1 MAIEENKDIWAE
13 AGEQYA
19 QPLIENVRAVW
30 LEINS
35 YYAQTLGLEI
45 KAIWPETDVYYL
57 QPIAQAP
64 ICIPI
69 IIAILFIIYFVI
81 ETVRLVKENKDN
93 FPIHMNILLISSM
106 NIVLLIKAF
115 WLLVFVLFII
125 LDRAMPPNHSYIFE
139 TPESAFNGLNY
150 VLSLIPENYRPG
162 ISFQEKYYPSMLLMG
177 SSVFFIGMSITYFG
191 AKALHLPQGSIAY
204 VAQEWRPVSN
214 FFSKLFRNFFVWP
227 LSVIVRIVNNKNQN
241 YYDDF

>member
-1 MAIEENKDIWAE
+1 MVVVESKDIWAE
-13 AGEQYA
+13 AGGQYA
-19 QPLIENVRAVW
+19 QPLIENVKAIW
-30 LEINS
+30 LEISS

-57 QPIAQAP
+57 QPIAQSP

-69 IIAILFIIYFVI
+69 IIGILFIIYFVTN
-81 ETVRLVKENKDN
+81 TVGLVKQNKDS
-93 FPIHMNILLISSM
+93 FSKLYLNIFWASAV
-106 NIVLLIKAF
+106 NIVVLLKTF

-125 LDRAMPPNHSYIFE
+125 LDRAMPPNYSYVFE

-150 VLSLIPENYRPG
+150 VLSLIPENYRPD

-191 AKALHLPQGSIAY
+191 AKALCLPQDSIAY
-204 VAQEWRPVSN
+204 VAQKWEPASR
-214 FFSKLFRNFFVWP
+214 FFRTFFVWIFS
-227 LSVIVRIVNNKNQN
+227 LIVRMLKDKNQN